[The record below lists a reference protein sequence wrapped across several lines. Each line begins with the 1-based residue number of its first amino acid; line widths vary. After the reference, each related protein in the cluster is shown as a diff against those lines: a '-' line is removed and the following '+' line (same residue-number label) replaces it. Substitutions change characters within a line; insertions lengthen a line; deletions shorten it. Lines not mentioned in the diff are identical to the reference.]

1 MAVLRHLIPGSA
13 GQIGGGGAIWFP
25 ARDIPTESLIV
36 GALEAAFWEMVR
48 IEAIAN
54 NLWAPHTFAG
64 LTGPPL
70 DLFLG
75 QTNHN
80 RLCLLNL

>member
-1 MAVLRHLIPGSA
+1 MCYHTHDDTLRRFVTLNAIVCFQVVHKRLMAVLRHLIPGSA
-13 GQIGGGGAIWFP
+13 GQVGGGGAIWFP

-54 NLWAPHTFAG
+54 
-64 LTGPPL
+64 
-70 DLFLG
+70 DL
-75 QTNHN
+75 
-80 RLCLLNL
+80 

>member
-13 GQIGGGGAIWFP
+13 GQVDGGGAIWFP

-54 NLWAPHTFAG
+54 
-64 LTGPPL
+64 
-70 DLFLG
+70 DL
-75 QTNHN
+75 
-80 RLCLLNL
+80 

>member
-13 GQIGGGGAIWFP
+13 GQVGGGGAIWFP

-54 NLWAPHTFAG
+54 DLKAPS
-64 LTGPPL
+64 PL
-70 DLFLG
+70 PDF
-75 QTNHN
+75 QDHHKTCFKF
-80 RLCLLNL
+80 R